1 MGTIITSG
9 VGSGLDV
16 AGLVKKLV
24 DAEGAPKSLQLD
36 KEEAK
41 VQSKLSALG
50 TLRSALASFR
60 DAVGVLKNA
69 TKFQGRQMSLSTPDF
84 LSATASTTAVP
95 GSYLVAVEQLA
106 SAHKVQ
112 SGDYL
117 APSTVVGTGTLHI
130 EVGDQTFNVEIGVA
144 GNTLAAVAA
153 AINASPAS
161 EKVQATIVS
170 GSGVARLTLTARNSG
185 LANELTITQSG
196 GDAGLAAFVAGL
208 DELKPAADARVL
220 IDGVLATS
228 ATNTITGPITGV
240 DLTVKAVTGDDDE
253 ATEVTVGYDRAAARK
268 SLDEFV
274 KSYNALVDAM
284 KSVTGFNVETRQAGP
299 LFGDGG
305 VRNIVEQLRRELS
318 SSTTGVAASFD
329 TLAEIGI
336 TAQLNGKLA
345 VDAEDLDAAFNSD
358 FDAIGKLFANEK
370 TGVAVKLDA
379 LLEPYLGANGVFD
392 SRTEGLKSSIETI
405 NERRERLNQRLVALH
420 TRYTNQFNALDGL
433 LAQLQGTGNF
443 LNQQLGNLPGSAP
456 LTRDR

>member
-41 VQSKLSALG
+41 VQAKLSALG
-50 TLRSALASFR
+50 TLRAALASFR
-60 DAVGVLKNA
+60 DAVSVLKDA
-69 TKFQGRQMSLSTPDF
+69 SKFQGRQTTLSSSDF
-84 LSATASTTAVP
+84 VAASASTSALP
-95 GSYLVAVEQLA
+95 GSYSVQVEQLA
-106 SAHKVQ
+106 SAQKLQ
-112 SGDYL
+112 SGDY
-117 APSTVVGTGTLHI
+117 AGPSSVVGTGTLHI
-130 EVGDQTFNVEIGVA
+130 EIGGQTFNIEIGVE

-161 EKVQATIVS
+161 EKAQATIVS
-170 GSGVARLTLTARNSG
+170 GAGAARLTITARDTGAS
-185 LANELTITQSG
+185 NELTITQT
-196 GDAGLAAFVAGL
+196 GDSGLAALVSGL
-208 DELKPAADARVL
+208 DEIKPALDARVL

-228 ATNTITGPITGV
+228 ATNTISGAITGV
-240 DLTVKAVTGDDDE
+240 DVTVKAATGDAE
-253 ATEVTVGYDRAAARK
+253 PTEVTIGYDRAAARK
-268 SLDEFV
+268 NLDEFV

-284 KSVTGFNVETRQAGP
+284 RSVTGFNVETRQGGP

-305 VRNIVEQLRRELS
+305 VRNIVDQLRRELS
-318 SSTTGVAASFD
+318 SSATGVAASFD

-345 VDAEDLDAAFNSD
+345 VDTEDLDAAFNAD
-358 FDAIGKLFANEK
+358 FDAIGKLFATEK
-370 TGVAVKLDA
+370 TGVAIKLDA
-379 LLEPYLGANGVFD
+379 LLEPYLAANGVFD

-405 NERRERLNQRLVALH
+405 NDRRERLNQRLVALQ

-433 LAQLQGTGNF
+433 LSQLQGTGNF

-456 LTRDR
+456 LLRDRR